1 MRNPEQP
8 RYRRRGRFTRPRFAI
23 LAASRLPDIRLPLPA
38 PAELIELA
46 GPDAEKFAQA
56 QFCNDVSTLA
66 PGASQL
72 NAWLNPQG
80 RVRRLFHLLRADETR
95 YLLLL
100 RGGDAVSI
108 LPTLRMFVLRLKLQV
123 QALSGWHWAE
133 TPAAAVSGDETFV
146 LALPHGRTLQLQPR
160 TEVSGGLSWVETL
173 ARDIDVGLPWLPDHA
188 LEQLLPS
195 WMAFARLHAIS
206 HDKGCYPGQEIVARL
221 HFRGG
226 GDKRVPVCLVSDT
239 TLHAATDL
247 RDEAG
252 GEAGLLLQ
260 SVQTYA
266 GDWRALAI
274 VRRELAEPGTL
285 LRAGNAVMKTLP
297 APW

>member
-1 MRNPEQP
+1 M
-8 RYRRRGRFTRPRFAI
+8 
-23 LAASRLPDIRLPLPA
+23 PLPA
-38 PAELIELA
+38 PAELIELT

-56 QFCNDVSTLA
+56 QFCNDVSVLA

-123 QALSGWHWAE
+123 QAVPGWHWAE
-133 TPAAAVSGDETFV
+133 TATEAVPAEDAFL
-146 LALPHGRTLQLQPR
+146 LALPHGRTLQLQPGR
-160 TEVSGGLSWVETL
+160 EVSGGLPWAETL
-173 ARDIDVGLPWLPDHA
+173 ARDIDAGLPWLPDHA

-195 WMAFARLHAIS
+195 WMDFARLRAIS

-226 GDKRVPVCLVSDT
+226 GDKRVPVCLASDSA
-239 TLHAATDL
+239 LDAATEL

-260 SVQTYA
+260 SVQTSA
-266 GDWRALAI
+266 GGWRALAI
-274 VRRELAEPGTL
+274 VRRESAEPGTS
-285 LRAGNAVMKTLP
+285 LRAGDAVTQTVP

>member
-1 MRNPEQP
+1 V
-8 RYRRRGRFTRPRFAI
+8 
-23 LAASRLPDIRLPLPA
+23 SLPA
-38 PAELIELA
+38 PAELIELT

-56 QFCNDVSTLA
+56 QFCNDVSVLA
-66 PGASQL
+66 PGTSQL

-133 TPAAAVSGDETFV
+133 TSTAAPSGVETFR
-146 LALPHGRTLQLQPR
+146 LALPQGRTVQLQAG
-160 TEVSGGLSWVETL
+160 TAVSGGLPWAETL
-173 ARDIDVGLPWLPDHA
+173 ARDIDAGLPWLPDHA

-195 WMAFARLHAIS
+195 WMDFARLRAIS

-226 GDKRVPVCLVSDT
+226 GDKRVPVCLVADT
-239 TLHAATDL
+239 ALHDATDL

-260 SVQTYA
+260 SVPTDS
-266 GDWRALAI
+266 GPWRALAI
-274 VRRELAEPGTL
+274 VRRELAEPGTS
-285 LRAGNAVMKTLP
+285 LRAGDAVVRTVP

>member
-1 MRNPEQP
+1 MR
-8 RYRRRGRFTRPRFAI
+8 RRFAI
-23 LAASRLPDIRLPLPA
+23 LAASRLPDTRVSLPA

-56 QFCNDVSTLA
+56 QFCNDVTALA

-80 RVRRLFHLLRADETR
+80 RVRRLFHLLRAGETR

-100 RGGDAVSI
+100 RGGDAASI

-133 TPAAAVSGDETFV
+133 TATAEASDETFV
-146 LALPHGRTLQLQPR
+146 LALPQGRTLQLQR
-160 TEVSGGLSWVETL
+160 EKEVSGGLPWAETL
-173 ARDIDVGLPWLPDHA
+173 ARDIDAGLPWLPDHA

-195 WMAFARLHAIS
+195 WMGFARLRAIS

-226 GDKRVPVCLVSDT
+226 GDKRVPVCLAT
-239 TLHAATDL
+239 ETALHDASDL

-260 SVQTYA
+260 SVPT
-266 GDWRALAI
+266 GSGGWRALAI
-274 VRRELAEPGTL
+274 VRRELAEPGTS
-285 LRAGNAVMKTLP
+285 LRAGDAIVKTLP

>member
-1 MRNPEQP
+1 
-8 RYRRRGRFTRPRFAI
+8 
-23 LAASRLPDIRLPLPA
+23 LPLPA

-56 QFCNDVSTLA
+56 QFCNDVSALV

-80 RVRRLFHLLRADETR
+80 RVRRLFHLLRAEETR

-100 RGGDAVSI
+100 RGGDAASI
-108 LPTLRMFVLRLKLQV
+108 LPTLRMFVLRLKV
-123 QALSGWHWAE
+123 QAQSLPGWHWAE
-133 TPAAAVSGDETFV
+133 TAEPPSGNDGLH
-146 LALPHGRTLQLQPR
+146 LALPHGRTVQLR
-160 TEVSGGLSWVETL
+160 EGTEVTNGLPFVESL
-173 ARDIDVGLPWLPDHA
+173 ARDIDAGLPWLPDHA

-195 WMAFARLHAIS
+195 WMEFARIGAIS

-226 GDKRVPVCLVSDT
+226 GDKRVPVCVTSET
-239 TLHAATDL
+239 PVHAATEL
-247 RDEAG
+247 RDGAG

-260 SVQTYA
+260 SVPTSA
-266 GDWRALAI
+266 GGSRALAV
-274 VRRELAEPGTL
+274 VRRELAEPGTVL
-285 LRAGNAVMKTLP
+285 HAGNTLLKTVP
-297 APW
+297 APWSIRAPAQ

>member
-1 MRNPEQP
+1 M
-8 RYRRRGRFTRPRFAI
+8 
-23 LAASRLPDIRLPLPA
+23 PLPA
-38 PAELIELA
+38 PAQLIELT

-56 QFCNDVSTLA
+56 QFCNDVSALA

-100 RGGDAVSI
+100 RGGDAVSV

-123 QALSGWHWAE
+123 QALPGWHWAE
-133 TPAAAVSGDETFV
+133 TADAAATDDGTF
-146 LALPHGRTLQLQPR
+146 LFALPNGRTLQLRPGK
-160 TEVSGGLSWVETL
+160 EVSGDLSWEETL
-173 ARDIDVGLPWLPDHA
+173 ARDIDAGLPWLPDHA

-195 WMAFARLHAIS
+195 WMDFVRLRAIS

-226 GDKRVPVCLVSDT
+226 GDKRVPVCLTSQTALQD
-239 TLHAATDL
+239 AAVL

-260 SVQTYA
+260 SVQT
-266 GDWRALAI
+266 GTGGWRALAI
-274 VRRELAEPGTL
+274 VRRESAEPGTL
-285 LRAGNAVMKTLP
+285 LRAGDAAAQTMP

>member
-1 MRNPEQP
+1 M
-8 RYRRRGRFTRPRFAI
+8 
-23 LAASRLPDIRLPLPA
+23 PLPA
-38 PAELIELA
+38 PAQLIELT

-80 RVRRLFHLLRADETR
+80 RVRRLFHLLRTNETR

-100 RGGDAVSI
+100 RGGDAISV
-108 LPTLRMFVLRLKLQV
+108 LPVLRMFVLRLKLEI
-123 QALSGWHWAE
+123 QALPGWHWAE
-133 TPAAAVSGDETFV
+133 TADAATADEET
-146 LALPHGRTLQLQPR
+146 LLLPLPNGRTLQLQPGK
-160 TEVSGGLSWVETL
+160 EVSGGLSWAETC
-173 ARDIDVGLPWLPDHA
+173 ARDIDAGLPWLPDHA

-195 WMAFARLHAIS
+195 WMDFARLRAIS

-226 GDKRVPVCLVSDT
+226 GDKRVPVCLTSQT
-239 TLHAATDL
+239 ALQGAAEV
-247 RDEAG
+247 RDAAG

-260 SVQTYA
+260 SVQTDTS
-266 GDWRALAI
+266 GWRALAV
-274 VRRELAEPGTL
+274 VRRESAGPGTV
-285 LRAGNAVMKTLP
+285 LRAGDALAQTVA